1 MACSRLLPQ
10 MLKLLQRFRRLD
22 RDARSL
28 FLRGS
33 VLLLVVAVGLRVCG
47 LRRTQ
52 NMLRYFLPDAS
63 AEPRPPGERAVKD
76 VARTACLVSAAARY
90 GIVPSTCLERS
101 LALWWFLGRQ
111 GLASS
116 VRIGTRKNA
125 GRLEAHAWVEF
136 DGRALNEVEE
146 PRTHYAAFDAAFPLW
161 SRK

>member
-1 MACSRLLPQ
+1 MACSRLFPQ
-10 MLKLLQRFRRLD
+10 MLKPLQRFRSLD
-22 RDARSL
+22 RETRSL

-33 VLLLVVAVGLRVCG
+33 ALLLLVAVGIRLCG
-47 LRRTQ
+47 LRGTQ
-52 NMLRYFLPDAS
+52 TMLRYFLPDALD
-63 AEPRPPGERAVKD
+63 ELPPPHERAAKV
-76 VARTACLVSAAARY
+76 VARTACVVSAAARY
-90 GIVPSTCLERS
+90 GIVRSTCLERS

-136 DGRALNEVEE
+136 DGRVLNEGEE
-146 PRTHYAAFDAAFPLW
+146 PRSQFAAFDAAFPLW